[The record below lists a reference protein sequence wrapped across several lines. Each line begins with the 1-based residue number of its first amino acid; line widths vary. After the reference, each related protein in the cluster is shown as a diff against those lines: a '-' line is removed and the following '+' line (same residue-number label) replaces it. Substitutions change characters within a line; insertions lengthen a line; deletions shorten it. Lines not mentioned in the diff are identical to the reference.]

1 MLIQFSLANFRSFRE
16 EQTFSMVA
24 APRIGKKENI
34 FEAPINEDFPQLLRA
49 AVIYGPN
56 ASGKSNLLKGF
67 RSLIQIA
74 KREPSNKENHIP
86 VQPFAFDPALA
97 DETSK
102 FEIHF
107 IVNKLRYEF
116 ILHADKNRIT
126 KEKLTCF
133 PNGVEEILYDRSYIK
148 NLDSYNYISG
158 LQEDKLILDF
168 WEKIT
173 PKDVLFLSQ
182 VISNN
187 KNPDVKLLS
196 AFDWL
201 TKGLTC
207 YLGGANQL
215 LDATVNLLQSDDNG
229 GELIREFFKE
239 NLTDFLRDFDV
250 PISSIEYE
258 EKNKNKNINVDVDV
272 DVISEK
278 KHKQTKDIYFKH
290 DTKLG
295 EFRINFDDQSAGTQ
309 SLVSFYTPWART
321 QRVRDG
327 RIAGGTLI
335 VDELDSSLHPLIVES
350 LVKKHINNSESTSQL
365 IFTTHD
371 THLMNT
377 KILRRDQIW
386 VTDRDAYGAT
396 ILTCLHEYK
405 GREGEDIEKRY
416 YEGRYRGLPQRR
428 S

>member
-24 APRIGKKENI
+24 APRIGKKENK
-34 FEAPINEDFPQLLRA
+34 FKAPINEDFPQLLRA

-67 RSLIQIA
+67 RSLIDIA
-74 KREPSNKENHIP
+74 KREPSNKDNIIP
-86 VQPFAFDPALA
+86 VQPFAFDPALSEEA
-97 DETSK
+97 SK

-107 IVNKLRYEF
+107 IVNNLRYEF
-116 ILHADKNRIT
+116 ILHATKNRIT

-133 PNGVEEILYDRSYIK
+133 PNGTEEILYDRSFI
-148 NLDSYNYISG
+148 NEIESYHYTFG
-158 LQEDKLILDF
+158 LKEEKLILDF

-173 PKDVLFLSQ
+173 PKDVLLLSQ
-182 VISNN
+182 IISNN
-187 KNPDVKLLS
+187 KNPDEKLLS
-196 AFDWL
+196 AYEWL

-215 LDATVNLLQSDDNG
+215 LDATVNLLKSNDDE
-229 GELIREFFKE
+229 GEIIRKFFDA
-239 NLTDFLRDFDV
+239 NLSNFLRDFDV

-258 EKNKNKNINVDVDV
+258 EKNKDNDIF
-272 DVISEK
+272 SEK
-278 KHKQTKDIYFKH
+278 KYKQTKDVYFKH

-295 EFRINFDDQSAGTQ
+295 KFRINFEDQSAGTQ
-309 SLVSFYTPWART
+309 SLVSFYAPWLRT
-321 QRVRDG
+321 QGVRDG
-327 RIAGGTLI
+327 NIAGTALI
-335 VDELDSSLHPLIVES
+335 VDELDSSLHPLIVEA
-350 LVKKHINNSESTSQL
+350 LVKKHINNSKSTSQL

-371 THLMNT
+371 THLMNA

-396 ILTCLHEYK
+396 ILTCLHEYE

-416 YEGRYRGLPQRR
+416 YEGRYKGLPQRR